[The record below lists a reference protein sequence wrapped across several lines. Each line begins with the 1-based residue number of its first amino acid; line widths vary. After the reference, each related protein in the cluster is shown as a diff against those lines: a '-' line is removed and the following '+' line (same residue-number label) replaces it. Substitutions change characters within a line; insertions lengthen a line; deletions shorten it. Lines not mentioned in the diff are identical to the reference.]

1 LSTPK
6 ARRLVYIKKMTA
18 RAADS
23 RAASENLYRSLR
35 VDFEAGYRNMTDA
48 SKEFTAVL
56 MDVRAELSP
65 EERRA
70 RTASAAQAYQD
81 AHERFTAAVRK
92 LNAFMIGQIVS
103 SRSTIHLVPL
113 QR

>member
-1 LSTPK
+1 
-6 ARRLVYIKKMTA
+6 MTA
-18 RAADS
+18 RAGDS

-35 VDFEAGYRNMTDA
+35 VDFEATYKKMTDA

-56 MDVRAELSP
+56 MNVGAELSP
-65 EERRA
+65 EQRRA
-70 RTASAAQAYQD
+70 RTAIAAQAYQD

-92 LNAFMIGQIVS
+92 LNAFMISHIVA
-103 SRSTIHLVPL
+103 SRSTIHLVPP